1 MLIRMRVP
9 RASQI
14 FLLSGLLL
22 AAGQAISAQTAGKA
36 PSASPQ
42 TSQAVQPAQAQG
54 YAAVKPQ
61 TPPGPAIKFADVVKK
76 VEKEGG
82 TSVPNYIAEYVGIKP
97 TQSDSSPVQAR
108 ALSDSQRELYVID
121 DTGALLFL
129 MKNGDTT
136 FAYLANHAGVLQS
149 AGYIYPGRFHSQ
161 DFKSVSKDKA
171 AAGFATEKEVWIK
184 KVFPPKYGDAV
195 KPQEPVSKPDYA
207 KSEAAAKSAA
217 TARAAAD
224 VNEKDKLSQMTA
236 KERIKYLDEQ
246 MREAKQEAKLE
257 KKESAKE
264 KKVASKTDRAAPAN
278 SNQQSTIDSDTAPP
292 KKKISWF

>member
-1 MLIRMRVP
+1 M
-9 RASQI
+9 
-14 FLLSGLLL
+14 
-22 AAGQAISAQTAGKA
+22 SAQSVGKA

-42 TSQAVQPAQAQG
+42 TSQAVQPAQAHG
-54 YAAVKPQ
+54 DAAVKPQ
-61 TPPGPAIKFADVVKK
+61 APPEPVIQFADVVKK

-108 ALSDSQRELYVID
+108 ALSDAQRELYVID

-149 AGYIYPGRFHSQ
+149 AGYLYPGRFHSQ

-171 AAGFATEKEVWIK
+171 AAGFAAEKEAWIK
-184 KVFPPKYGDAV
+184 KIFPPKYGEAV
-195 KPQEPVSKPDYA
+195 KPQESVSKPYDA
-207 KSEAAAKSAA
+207 RSEAAAKTAA

-224 VNEKDKLSQMTA
+224 ADEKDKLSQMTP
-236 KERIKYLDEQ
+236 KERIKYLDQQ

-264 KKVASKTDRAAPAN
+264 KKLSSKTAQAAPAN
-278 SNQQSTIDSDTAPP
+278 SNQQSNTDGDTAPP